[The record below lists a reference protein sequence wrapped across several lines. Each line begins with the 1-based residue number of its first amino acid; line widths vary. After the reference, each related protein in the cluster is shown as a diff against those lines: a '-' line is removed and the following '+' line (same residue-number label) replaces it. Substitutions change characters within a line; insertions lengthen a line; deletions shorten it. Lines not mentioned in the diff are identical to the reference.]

1 MTFRKKFITIF
12 LLLFLSN
19 CGFTPM
25 YKNITNL
32 NLNIEVNELSGNR
45 SIYNLISSNLKNYSF
60 SESEK
65 TVKINMNTAF
75 EKIILA
81 KDSTGKTTDYQI
93 KITAIFDVQIE
104 NLRKD
109 ILDKD
114 IEIHLQKA
122 FIRYN
127 DTQDKHRKGKTWRSL
142 LPELEQT
149 LTNNLS

>member
-104 NLRKD
+104 NLRK
-109 ILDKD
+109 
-114 IEIHLQKA
+114 EITFTETFDYKSFAKNFEELQYEETVKQN
-122 FIRYN
+122 ISN
-127 DTQDKHRKGKTWRSL
+127 IISQKL
-142 LPELEQT
+142 VNQ
-149 LTNNLS
+149 LSRL

>member
-1 MTFRKKFITIF
+1 MTLRKKFITIF

-60 SESEK
+60 SDSER

-75 EKIILA
+75 EKIIMA

-104 NLRKD
+104 NLRK
-109 ILDKD
+109 
-114 IEIHLQKA
+114 EITFTETFDYKSFAKNFEELQYEETVKQN
-122 FIRYN
+122 ISN
-127 DTQDKHRKGKTWRSL
+127 IISQKL
-142 LPELEQT
+142 VNQ
-149 LTNNLS
+149 LSRL